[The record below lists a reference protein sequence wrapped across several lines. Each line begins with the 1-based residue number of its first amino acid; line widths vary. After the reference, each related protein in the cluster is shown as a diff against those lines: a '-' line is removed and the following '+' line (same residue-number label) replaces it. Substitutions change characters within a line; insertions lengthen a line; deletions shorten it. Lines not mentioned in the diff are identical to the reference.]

1 MKRFQD
7 VYRRISNVREFVV
20 NEGKRINGTL
30 LAFQNKY
37 ENQLSEIDTRHQQQH
52 EDLVKKTGEN
62 FDRVAAEHERLA
74 KEIEVE
80 RLERIK
86 QNEESFNKILS
97 RVQGKFKVKQMF
109 RRLSTRKPKR
119 GRLGTL
125 N

>member
-1 MKRFQD
+1 M
-7 VYRRISNVREFVV
+7 YRRISNVREFVV